1 MATNFPT
8 NIDTFTDQTSSDL
21 ITSAKWNN
29 LQDSIE
35 ALEVK
40 VGADNSTVTTSHD
53 YKLAELATTLGAI
66 TSAADVA
73 DFEKLHAITSTH
85 TEINQLHESGV
96 VKADLEKLHDISLS
110 AEQINN
116 LRSQRYGYLQR
127 ASFSVVDANTIA
139 IGPGVYHHS
148 GTTDQFV
155 YWNSVLTKDVTV
167 SGDGWY
173 YLYIDDSAIVSA
185 GNTLLTASEFIL
197 NSTAPTWSNTKHGW
211 YNGSDRCI
219 MAFYVASGSLNTISH
234 DGGNY
239 VGYKSGIVSRPAADI
254 NADSTATLDI
264 PGFSTRAECLFAL
277 TANGAYE
284 LLAGPALD
292 MKDTIL
298 YGIEATI
305 VTERA
310 QIFTSSTQ
318 GITITMS
325 NYTGTNTLQVKTMG
339 WYFPVGM

>member
-1 MATNFPT
+1 MAFHAGKPAYRGAPVSAEVRESLAYLKNLC
-8 NIDTFTDQTSSDL
+8 DLLSDSGVSL
-21 ITSAKWNN
+21 AD
-29 LQDSIE
+29 LQ
-35 ALEVK
+35 
-40 VGADNSTVTTSHD
+40 
-53 YKLAELATTLGAI
+53 KLAAI
-66 TSAADVA
+66 TSDASELNALDGA
-73 DFEKLHAITSTH
+73 
-85 TEINQLHESGV
+85 GV
-96 VKADLEKLHDISLS
+96 SKTDLEKLHDISLS
-110 AEQINN
+110 AAKINN

-167 SGDGWY
+167 SGNGWY

-197 NSTAPTWSNTKHGW
+197 NSTAPTRSDKRHGW

-219 MAFYVASGSLNTISH
+219 MAFYVAGGYLNTISH

-239 VGYKSGIVSRPAADI
+239 VGYKPGITSMPPADI
-254 NADSTATLDI
+254 NADSTVTLDI

-277 TANGAYE
+277 TANGAYK
-284 LLAGPALD
+284 LLAGPASD
-292 MKDTIL
+292 MQDTIL

-305 VTERA
+305 VSERA

-325 NYTGTNTLQVKTMG
+325 NYTGTNILHIKTMG

>member
-1 MATNFPT
+1 MAFHAGKPAYRGAPVSAEVRESLAYLKNLC
-8 NIDTFTDQTSSDL
+8 DLLSDSGVSL
-21 ITSAKWNN
+21 AD
-29 LQDSIE
+29 LQ
-35 ALEVK
+35 
-40 VGADNSTVTTSHD
+40 
-53 YKLAELATTLGAI
+53 KLAAI
-66 TSAADVA
+66 TSDASELNALDGA
-73 DFEKLHAITSTH
+73 
-85 TEINQLHESGV
+85 GV
-96 VKADLEKLHDISLS
+96 SKTDLEKLVDISLS
-110 AEQINN
+110 AAQINN

-167 SGDGWY
+167 SGNGWY

-219 MAFYVASGSLNTISH
+219 MAFYVESGSLNTISH

-239 VGYKSGIVSRPAADI
+239 VGYRSGIISRPAEDI

-264 PGFSTRAECLFAL
+264 PGFSTRAECLFTL
-277 TANGAYE
+277 LANDVYE
-284 LLAGPALD
+284 LVAGPASG

-298 YGIEATI
+298 YGIEATT

-310 QIFTSSTQ
+310 QMFTSSTQ
-318 GITITMS
+318 GITITM
-325 NYTGTNTLQVKTMG
+325 NCYNGTNILEVKTMG